1 MQYRERLPEK
11 LAYLADAPQKDPEE
25 NEAIVRFSRKEKK
38 QYVTSEKREKRRNG
52 LLISPMENGLNER
65 NKKKKCGKITALL
78 FVINFIMFCRLS
90 ED

>member
-1 MQYRERLPEK
+1 MSAHNFPKSRETRPVKIAELVQYRERLPEK
-11 LAYLADAPQKDPEE
+11 ISLFSRCSTKDPEE

-65 NKKKKCGKITALL
+65 NKKK
-78 FVINFIMFCRLS
+78 VR
-90 ED
+90 